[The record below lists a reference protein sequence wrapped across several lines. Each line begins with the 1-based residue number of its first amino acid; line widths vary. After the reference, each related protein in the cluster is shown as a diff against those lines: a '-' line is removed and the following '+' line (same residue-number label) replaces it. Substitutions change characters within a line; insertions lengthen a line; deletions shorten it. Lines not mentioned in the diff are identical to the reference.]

1 MRTAWLL
8 HFQVVCQ
15 GTFWS
20 SMCSKSLIIPLLS
33 IPKISLWI
41 ESLKSQHNKR
51 LFLQHFGDSAAGAG
65 WISQFNVMNSSGLR
79 HSALRWNL
87 SAEKRSWKKKNKTKQ
102 DKNKQLQKHE
112 VILQLLSPKW
122 SHRASFLAVISFYHT
137 LIDGKELHCALQFLY
152 QKCCSTKLYQYCLC
166 TNQ

>member
-33 IPKISLWI
+33 IPKMSLWI

-51 LFLQHFGDSAAGAG
+51 PFLQHFGDSAGGAG
-65 WISQFNVMNSSGLR
+65 RISQFNIMNSSGLR

-87 SAEKRSWKKKNKTKQ
+87 SAEKRSCKKKKNNEN
-102 DKNKQLQKHE
+102 KNKQQQKHE
-112 VILQLLSPKW
+112 VILQLFSPKW
-122 SHRASFLAVISFYHT
+122 SHRASFLEVISFYYT
-137 LIDGKELHCALQFLY
+137 LIDSKELHCALQFGY